1 MVWPGKIQKRTTC
14 STPITFVDYLPT
26 FAELTGASLD
36 AHEQPVDGVSLV
48 PLMMGKSISE
58 RAIYWH
64 FPLYANL
71 SGRVRKS
78 KPSGTFPVFGTKR
91 LYWRGVPA
99 TAIRR
104 GNYKLLYFYE
114 DKSIKLFDLAND
126 IGESKDLS
134 KTQPEIADR
143 LLKELKAWTTATN
156 APTPTQLNPE
166 FNPKGNTKSKKK
178 KSKPAAGNQPKVS
191 ADMIHKQQFMLVN
204 VSRFNPAFLG
214 AIQ

>member
-1 MVWPGKIQKRTTC
+1 
-14 STPITFVDYLPT
+14 
-26 FAELTGASLD
+26 
-36 AHEQPVDGVSLV
+36 
-48 PLMMGKSISE
+48 MMGKSIPE

-104 GNYKLLYFYE
+104 GKYKLLYFYE
-114 DKSIKLFDLAND
+114 DESFKLFDLLND

-134 KTQPEIADR
+134 KTQPEIAAG
-143 LLKELKAWTTATN
+143 LLKELKAWTTTVN
-156 APTPTQLNPE
+156 APTPTALNPE
-166 FNPKGNTKSKKK
+166 FNPKSKTKTKKS
-178 KSKPAAGNQPKVS
+178 KSKPASGNQPEVS
-191 ADMIHKQQFMLVN
+191 TDKIHKQ
-204 VSRFNPAFLG
+204 
-214 AIQ
+214 